1 MTLLIDSAVKAA
13 AILALAWIAALAS
26 SREAADLRRR
36 IWLAA
41 LMAVAILPGLLMLA
55 GSALPPAM
63 LVSVP
68 TRAVASLKL
77 APAGALPGL
86 FAVWVAGVLI
96 LFLRLVAGLAGL
108 HRLGSSA
115 VTGDAGVRYSDR
127 ATTPMTWG
135 IFRPVILLPA
145 YVMEWPEEQRMM
157 VVRHEQAHIAAHDW
171 WWQIFARLL
180 TSVLWF
186 HPLVW
191 LAAAQLRREAERAAD
206 DHVLAGGAPAPAYA
220 SQLLDV
226 ARRLSGVAPL
236 AAVAMMRRPGLEGRV
251 REILEPSRR
260 RSPAGRLSRAL
271 IFVVAGALLLPLA
284 AMQNPTVHKIG
295 EDGLTPPHVVSKVE
309 PHYTQEAKDDKI
321 QGTVVLRVEIDEN
334 GAADNVQVVR
344 SLDSGLHENAVQAIR
359 QWSFEPGRLNGKP
372 VRVAATI
379 EVNFKLL

>member
-1 MTLLIDSAVKAA
+1 MTLLIESAVKAA
-13 AILALAWIAALAS
+13 AILAVAWIAALAS
-26 SREAADLRRR
+26 SRAAADLRRR

-63 LVSVP
+63 LVSIP

-86 FAVWVAGVLI
+86 FAVWVAGMLI
-96 LFLRLVAGLAGL
+96 LLLRLVAGLAGV
-108 HRLGSSA
+108 HRLGSRA
-115 VTGDAGVRYSDR
+115 VTGDVGVRYSDR

-145 YVMEWPEEQRMM
+145 YVMEWPEEQRRM

-206 DHVLAGGAPAPAYA
+206 DHVLAGGASAPAYA
-220 SQLLDV
+220 NQLLDV

-295 EDGLTPPHVVSKVE
+295 EDGLTPPQVVSKVE
-309 PHYTQEAKDDKI
+309 PHYTQEAKDAKI
-321 QGTVVLRVEIDEN
+321 EGTVSIQLEIDEH
-334 GAADNVQVVR
+334 GVADNIHVVKP
-344 SLDSGLHENAVQAIR
+344 LDSGLDENAVQAIS
-359 QWSFEPGRLNGKP
+359 QWSFEPGRLNGNP

-379 EVNFKLL
+379 EVNFHL